1 MNQDIFER
9 DLINILGGDLEES
22 RVIDDKMEEAY
33 IKIRQ
38 MKGSSNKGGKK
49 GKTKILRRVMTG
61 ISTVAAA
68 VVVAF
73 TFCAVNPALAE
84 KLPFI
89 GDLFTRVQDAF
100 PFGQVPQEEATSLY
114 SGASLENGGQGA
126 GGNTGYASGVEEESP
141 YRQRVGDLTIT
152 LTDIYA
158 SNQAIFVGVC
168 VENEQEFPKLAGF
181 GENEQQ
187 TLQVETAESYS
198 FRDDKKEGCLRNIE
212 GKFEDSHTFIGIM
225 RIDYS
230 EINVD
235 SRRYQEMVK
244 EAEANNEPLP
254 VVDSEVYDKWFDEYE
269 IPETFGMDL
278 QIKTVIGYL
287 ADPVEP
293 AERGVEIKSQEELEQ
308 MSDEEWEA
316 YMKSLPAEWDE
327 FPNSYENW
335 FEEGSWEY
343 SLTVTRS
350 TANVKTIAI
359 NEVNE
364 EGIGMESIELSPV
377 EMTLNP
383 IEPAGRM
390 TFAVALDANGEKI
403 DFGSS
408 NAYEL
413 AIFGHDISTVY
424 IYIFDY
430 DEYMDDIKGYFFGK
444 DTGGRS
450 VREIL
455 EERALFKTTVNTEQ

>member
-212 GKFEDSHTFIGIM
+212 GKFEIG
-225 RIDYS
+225 
-230 EINVD
+230 
-235 SRRYQEMVK
+235 
-244 EAEANNEPLP
+244 
-254 VVDSEVYDKWFDEYE
+254 
-269 IPETFGMDL
+269 
-278 QIKTVIGYL
+278 
-287 ADPVEP
+287 
-293 AERGVEIKSQEELEQ
+293 
-308 MSDEEWEA
+308 
-316 YMKSLPAEWDE
+316 
-327 FPNSYENW
+327 
-335 FEEGSWEY
+335 
-343 SLTVTRS
+343 
-350 TANVKTIAI
+350 
-359 NEVNE
+359 
-364 EGIGMESIELSPV
+364 
-377 EMTLNP
+377 
-383 IEPAGRM
+383 
-390 TFAVALDANGEKI
+390 
-403 DFGSS
+403 
-408 NAYEL
+408 
-413 AIFGHDISTVY
+413 
-424 IYIFDY
+424 
-430 DEYMDDIKGYFFGK
+430 
-444 DTGGRS
+444 
-450 VREIL
+450 
-455 EERALFKTTVNTEQ
+455 RAHV

>member
-1 MNQDIFER
+1 MNQDIFEQ
-9 DLINILGGDLEES
+9 DLINILGRNLEES
-22 RVIDDKMEEAY
+22 RIIDDKMEEAY
-33 IKIRQ
+33 ARIRQ
-38 MKGSSNKGGKK
+38 MKGSRKKGGRK
-49 GKTKILRRVMTG
+49 GKTRTLKRVMTG

-84 KLPFI
+84 KIPFI
-89 GDLFTRVQDAF
+89 GDLFTRVQDVF

-114 SGASLENGGQGA
+114 SGESLENGGQDA
-126 GGNTGYASGVEEESP
+126 GNASGMEEESP
-141 YRQRVGDLTIT
+141 YRQKVGDLTIT

-158 SNQAIFVGVC
+158 SNQAIFIGVC
-168 VENEQEFPKLAGF
+168 VENEQEFPKMERF
-181 GENEQQ
+181 GENGPQI
-187 TLQVETAESYS
+187 LQVETVESYS
-198 FRDDKKEGCLRNIE
+198 FRDDKKEGCLRTVE

-230 EINVD
+230 DINVD
-235 SRRYQEMVK
+235 SRRYEEMVK

-254 VVDSEVYDKWFDEYE
+254 VVDAEVYDKWFDKYE
-269 IPETFGMDL
+269 IPETFGMNL
-278 QIKTVIGYL
+278 QINTVVGYL
-287 ADPVEP
+287 AEP
-293 AERGVEIKSQEELEQ
+293 IKPEEMGTKSQEELEQ

-316 YMKSLPAEWDE
+316 YMKSLPAEWYA
-327 FPNSYENW
+327 FPNSFENW

-343 SLTVTRS
+343 ALTVNQS
-350 TANVKTIAI
+350 DANVKTIAI

-383 IEPAGRM
+383 IEPADRM
-390 TFAVALDANGEKI
+390 IFAVALDKNGEKI

-408 NAYEL
+408 NADEL
-413 AIFGHDISTVY
+413 AISGHDISTVY

-430 DEYMDDIKGYFFGK
+430 DEYMDDIKGYFYGK

-455 EERALFKTTVNTEQ
+455 EERALFRTTVNTEQ

>member
-1 MNQDIFER
+1 MNQDIFEQ
-9 DLINILGGDLEES
+9 DLINILGRNLEES
-22 RVIDDKMEEAY
+22 RMIDDKMEEAY
-33 IKIRQ
+33 AKIRQ
-38 MKGSSNKGGKK
+38 MKGSRKKGGRK
-49 GKTKILRRVMTG
+49 GKTRTLKRVMTG

-84 KLPFI
+84 KIPFI
-89 GDLFTRVQDAF
+89 GDLFTRVQDVF

-114 SGASLENGGQGA
+114 SGESLENGGQDA
-126 GGNTGYASGVEEESP
+126 GNASGMEEESP
-141 YRQRVGDLTIT
+141 YRQKVGDLTIT

-158 SNQAIFVGVC
+158 SNQAIFIGVC
-168 VENEQEFPKLAGF
+168 VENEQEFPKMAKMERF
-181 GENEQQ
+181 GENGPQI
-187 TLQVETAESYS
+187 LQVETVESYS
-198 FRDDKKEGCLRNIE
+198 FRDDKKEGCLRTVE

-230 EINVD
+230 DINVD
-235 SRRYQEMVK
+235 SRRYEEMVK

-254 VVDSEVYDKWFDEYE
+254 VVDAEVYDKWFDKYE
-269 IPETFGMDL
+269 IPETFGMNL
-278 QIKTVIGYL
+278 QINTVVGYL
-287 ADPVEP
+287 AEP
-293 AERGVEIKSQEELEQ
+293 IKPEEMGTKSQEELEQ

-316 YMKSLPAEWDE
+316 YMKSLPAEWYA
-327 FPNSYENW
+327 FPNSFENW

-343 SLTVTRS
+343 ALTVNQS
-350 TANVKTIAI
+350 DANVKTIAI

-383 IEPAGRM
+383 IEPADRM
-390 TFAVALDANGEKI
+390 IFAVALDKNGEKI

-408 NAYEL
+408 NADEL
-413 AIFGHDISTVY
+413 AISGHDISTVY

-430 DEYMDDIKGYFFGK
+430 DEYMDDIKGYFYGK

-455 EERALFKTTVNTEQ
+455 EERALFRTTVNTEQ

>member
-38 MKGSSNKGGKK
+38 MKGSSKKGRKK

-126 GGNTGYASGVEEESP
+126 GGNTGYASGVEGESP
-141 YRQRVGDLTIT
+141 YRQKVGDLTIT

-187 TLQVETAESYS
+187 MLQVKTVESYS
-198 FRDDKKEGCLRNIE
+198 FRDDEIMEYRDVE

-230 EINVD
+230 DINVD
-235 SRRYQEMVK
+235 SRRYEKMLK
-244 EAEANNEPLP
+244 EAEANNESLP
-254 VVDSEVYDKWFDEYE
+254 VVDSEVWDKWFDEYE
-269 IPETFGMDL
+269 IPETFQMDL
-278 QIKTVIGYL
+278 KIDSIIGYL
-287 ADPVEP
+287 AEP
-293 AERGVEIKSQEELEQ
+293 ITPEGMKSGEELAQ
-308 MSDEEWEA
+308 MSDEEFSV
-316 YMKSLPAEWDE
+316 YMSSLPEEWTSH
-327 FPNSYENW
+327 PNKYENW

-343 SLTVTRS
+343 ALTVDQS

-408 NAYEL
+408 NVYEL
-413 AIFGHDISTVY
+413 AISGHDISTVY

>member
-1 MNQDIFER
+1 
-9 DLINILGGDLEES
+9 
-22 RVIDDKMEEAY
+22 
-33 IKIRQ
+33 
-38 MKGSSNKGGKK
+38 MKGSRKKGGRK
-49 GKTKILRRVMTG
+49 GKTRTLKRVMTG

-84 KLPFI
+84 KIPFI
-89 GDLFTRVQDAF
+89 GDLFTRVQDVF

-114 SGASLENGGQGA
+114 SGESLENGGQDA
-126 GGNTGYASGVEEESP
+126 GNASGMEEESP
-141 YRQRVGDLTIT
+141 YRQKVGDLTIT

-158 SNQAIFVGVC
+158 SNQAIFIGVC
-168 VENEQEFPKLAGF
+168 VENEQEFPRMAKMERF
-181 GENEQQ
+181 GENGPQI
-187 TLQVETAESYS
+187 LQVETVESYS
-198 FRDDKKEGCLRNIE
+198 FRDDKKEGCLRTVE

-230 EINVD
+230 DINVD
-235 SRRYQEMVK
+235 SRRYEEMVK

-254 VVDSEVYDKWFDEYE
+254 VVDAEVYDKWFDKYE
-269 IPETFGMDL
+269 IPETFGMNL
-278 QIKTVIGYL
+278 QINTVVGYL
-287 ADPVEP
+287 AEP
-293 AERGVEIKSQEELEQ
+293 IKPEEMGTKSQEELEQ

-316 YMKSLPAEWDE
+316 YMKSLPAEWYA
-327 FPNSYENW
+327 FPNSFENW

-343 SLTVTRS
+343 ALTVNQS
-350 TANVKTIAI
+350 DANVKTIAI

-383 IEPAGRM
+383 IEPADRM
-390 TFAVALDANGEKI
+390 IFAVALDKNGEKI

-408 NAYEL
+408 NADEL
-413 AIFGHDISTVY
+413 AISGHDISTVY

-430 DEYMDDIKGYFFGK
+430 DEYMDDIKGYFYGK

-455 EERALFKTTVNTEQ
+455 EERALFRTTVNTEQ

>member
-1 MNQDIFER
+1 MNQDIFDQ
-9 DLINILGGDLEES
+9 DLINILGRNLEES
-22 RVIDDKMEEAY
+22 RMIDDKMEEAY
-33 IKIRQ
+33 ARIRQ
-38 MKGSSNKGGKK
+38 MKGSRKKGGRK
-49 GKTKILRRVMTG
+49 GKTRTLKRVMTG

-84 KLPFI
+84 KIPFI
-89 GDLFTRVQDAF
+89 GDLFTRVQDVF

-114 SGASLENGGQGA
+114 SGKSLENGGQDA
-126 GGNTGYASGVEEESP
+126 GNASGMEEESP
-141 YRQRVGDLTIT
+141 YRQKVGDLTIT

-158 SNQAIFVGVC
+158 SNQAIFIGVC
-168 VENEQEFPKLAGF
+168 VENEQEFPKMAKMERF
-181 GENEQQ
+181 GENGPQI
-187 TLQVETAESYS
+187 LQVETVESYS
-198 FRDDKKEGCLRNIE
+198 FRDDKKEGCLRTVE

-230 EINVD
+230 DINVD
-235 SRRYQEMVK
+235 SRRYEEMVK

-254 VVDSEVYDKWFDEYE
+254 VVDAEVYDKWFDKYE
-269 IPETFGMDL
+269 IPETFGMNL
-278 QIKTVIGYL
+278 QINTVVGYL
-287 ADPVEP
+287 AEP
-293 AERGVEIKSQEELEQ
+293 IKPEEMGTKSQEELEQ

-316 YMKSLPAEWDE
+316 YMKSLPAEWYA
-327 FPNSYENW
+327 FPNSFENW

-343 SLTVTRS
+343 ALTVNQS
-350 TANVKTIAI
+350 DANVKTIAI

-383 IEPAGRM
+383 IEPADRM
-390 TFAVALDANGEKI
+390 IFAVALDKNGEKI

-408 NAYEL
+408 NADEL
-413 AIFGHDISTVY
+413 AISGHDISTVY

-430 DEYMDDIKGYFFGK
+430 DEYMDDIKGYFYGK

-455 EERALFKTTVNTEQ
+455 EERALFRTTVNTEQ

>member
-1 MNQDIFER
+1 MNQNVFEQE
-9 DLINILGGDLEES
+9 LINVLGGDLEES
-22 RVIDDKMEEAY
+22 RIIDDKMEEAY
-33 IKIRQ
+33 AKIRQ
-38 MKGSSNKGGKK
+38 MEGTHKKAK
-49 GKTKILRRVMTG
+49 GKAGLLKRAMIG

-84 KLPFI
+84 KIPFI
-89 GDLFTRVQDAF
+89 GDLFTRVQDVF
-100 PFGQVPQEEATSLY
+100 PFGQVPEEESVSLY
-114 SGASLENGGQGA
+114 SDIVSEEGGQNQEDNAGA
-126 GGNTGYASGVEEESP
+126 VSDVEEESP
-141 YRQRVGDLTIT
+141 YRQKVGDLTIT
-152 LTDIYA
+152 LTDVYA

-168 VENEQEFPKLAGF
+168 VENEQEFPELVVFEAQGGYQKLQI
-181 GENEQQ
+181 E
-187 TLQVETAESYS
+187 TVERYS
-198 FRDDKKEGCLRNIE
+198 FRDDEITRLRDIQ
-212 GKFEDSHTFIGIM
+212 GKFEDAHTFIGVM

-235 SRRYQEMVK
+235 GRRYDEAVK

-254 VVDSEVYDKWFDEYE
+254 TVDAETRDDWFDEYV
-269 IPETFGMDL
+269 IPETFQMEL
-278 QIKTVIGYL
+278 QISEIIGYL
-287 ADPVEP
+287 AEP
-293 AERGVEIKSQEELEQ
+293 SKPEGMKSSEEIEQMSQEEAFEYIN
-308 MSDEEWEA
+308 SW
-316 YMKSLPAEWDE
+316 PAEWRE
-327 FPNSYENW
+327 FPNKYENW
-335 FEEGSWEY
+335 FAEGSWEY
-343 SLTVTRS
+343 ALTVEQS

-377 EMTLNP
+377 EMTLNA
-383 IEPAGRM
+383 IEPADHL
-390 TFAVALDANGEKI
+390 TFAIALDKNGEKI

-413 AIFGHDISTVY
+413 AIAGHDVSTVY

-444 DTGGRS
+444 DTAGRN

>member
-1 MNQDIFER
+1 MNQDIFEQ
-9 DLINILGGDLEES
+9 DLINILGRNLEES
-22 RVIDDKMEEAY
+22 RMIDDKMEEAY
-33 IKIRQ
+33 AKIRQ
-38 MKGSSNKGGKK
+38 MKGSRKKGGRK
-49 GKTKILRRVMTG
+49 GKTRTLKRVMTG

-84 KLPFI
+84 KIPFI
-89 GDLFTRVQDAF
+89 GDLFTRVQDVF

-114 SGASLENGGQGA
+114 SGKSLENGGQDA
-126 GGNTGYASGVEEESP
+126 GNASGMEEESP
-141 YRQRVGDLTIT
+141 YRQKVGDLTIT

-158 SNQAIFVGVC
+158 SNQAIFIGVC
-168 VENEQEFPKLAGF
+168 VENEQEFPKMERF
-181 GENEQQ
+181 GENGPQI
-187 TLQVETAESYS
+187 LQVETVESYS
-198 FRDDKKEGCLRNIE
+198 FRDDKKEGCLRTVE

-230 EINVD
+230 DINVD
-235 SRRYQEMVK
+235 SRRYEEMVK

-254 VVDSEVYDKWFDEYE
+254 VVDAEVYDKWFDKYE
-269 IPETFGMDL
+269 IPETFGMNL
-278 QIKTVIGYL
+278 QINTVVGYL
-287 ADPVEP
+287 AEP
-293 AERGVEIKSQEELEQ
+293 IKPEEMGTKSQEELEQ

-316 YMKSLPAEWDE
+316 YMKSLPAEWYA
-327 FPNSYENW
+327 FPNSFENW

-343 SLTVTRS
+343 ALTVNQS
-350 TANVKTIAI
+350 AANVKTIAI

-383 IEPAGRM
+383 IEPADRM
-390 TFAVALDANGEKI
+390 IFAVALDKNGEKI

-408 NAYEL
+408 NADEL
-413 AIFGHDISTVY
+413 AISGHDISTVY

-430 DEYMDDIKGYFFGK
+430 DEYMDDIKGYFYGK

-455 EERALFKTTVNTEQ
+455 EERALFRTTVNTEQ